1 MKYNNIFPKKL
12 STILYNVKKKK
23 KKSLRMS
30 RTLQLSGM
38 IYFPLFRFH
47 RTNIQI
53 TVNEIIQIKN
63 SL

>member
-1 MKYNNIFPKKL
+1 ML
-12 STILYNVKKKK
+12 KKKK

>member
-1 MKYNNIFPKKL
+1 
-12 STILYNVKKKK
+12 
-23 KKSLRMS
+23 MS

>member
-12 STILYNVKKKK
+12 SKILYNVKKKK

>member
-1 MKYNNIFPKKL
+1 MKYNNIFAKKL

-23 KKSLRMS
+23 KSLRMS
-30 RTLQLSGM
+30 RTLFLSGM

>member
-12 STILYNVKKKK
+12 STILYNVKKK